1 MEVAAAPDV
10 VGLEGAAEV
19 AEVVGS
25 DCGICD
31 AMALVDAANVASAMM
46 SSSTA
51 VATEA
56 VAMDPDD
63 NLADGSLADGDLA
76 DGDLADGDLADGDL
90 DDEALRGR
98 LVRINEALRLEVQ
111 LCEEARRAALECRV
125 SATDLLRAGRSLYP
139 LAQSAVVSAGGAL
152 PMPECLREEVSLV
165 PELPPR
171 LRLRQAP

>member
-1 MEVAAAPDV
+1 VEVAAAPDV

-63 NLADGSLADGDLA
+63 NLADGSLA